1 MARPRSKIKAVC
13 ENKNCLHYHKNK
25 NKDIVKIG
33 KSEQGVQ
40 RFFCHYCKK
49 SFVETKGT
57 PLYNRKLSKDKILL
71 LCKEL
76 VERKGLR
83 AVQRTTGIHRDTVG
97 NYLTAFAEHAV
108 KISSYLTKD
117 LGLTTHEM
125 DEFWTFI
132 KKNKKKLSAEAR
144 KNLMLVTSGDTHR

>member
-1 MARPRSKIKAVC
+1 MGRKRSKNDAVC
-13 ENKNCLHYHKNK
+13 ENDNCSHYHKK
-25 NKDIVKIG
+25 ENKDIRKIG

-40 RFFCHYCKK
+40 RYECKICNV

-57 PLYNRKLSKDKILL
+57 PIYNRKLSKDKILL

-97 NYLTAFAEHAV
+97 SYLSSFAEHATEV
-108 KISSYLTKD
+108 SNYMTKD

-132 KKNKKKLSAEAR
+132 KKNKKNLTKEAK
-144 KNLMLVTSGDTHR
+144 KNLKLVTSGAILQ

>member
-1 MARPRSKIKAVC
+1 MARPRSKINTVC
-13 ENKNCLHYHKNK
+13 ENNECSHYHKKSN
-25 NKDIVKIG
+25 NDIIKIG
-33 KSEQGVQ
+33 KSKQKVQ
-40 RFFCHYCKK
+40 RFFCNHCKK

-97 NYLTAFAEHAV
+97 NYLSAFAEHAV
-108 KISSYLTKD
+108 KISKYLTKD

-125 DEFWTFI
+125 DEFWTFV
-132 KKNKKKLSAEAR
+132 KKNKKNLSTKAQ
-144 KNLMLVTSGDTHR
+144 KNLKLVTSGDTQP

>member
-1 MARPRSKIKAVC
+1 MARPRSKINAVC
-13 ENKNCLHYHKNK
+13 ENNECSHYHKK
-25 NKDIVKIG
+25 FNKDIIKIG
-33 KSEQGVQ
+33 KSKQKVQ
-40 RFFCHYCKK
+40 RFFCNHCKT

-57 PLYNRKLSKDKILL
+57 PLYNRKLSKDKIIL

-97 NYLTAFAEHAV
+97 NYLSAFAEHAV
-108 KISSYLTKD
+108 KISKYLTKD

-125 DEFWTFI
+125 DEFWTFV
-132 KKNKKKLSAEAR
+132 KKNKKKLSKKAQ
-144 KNLMLVTSGDTHR
+144 KNLKLVTSGGTQQ

>member
-1 MARPRSKIKAVC
+1 MARTRSKTNIVC
-13 ENKNCLHYHKNK
+13 ENDNCSHYHKKKGK
-25 NKDIVKIG
+25 NIIKKG
-33 KSEQGVQ
+33 KNTAGNQQYLCYNCNSI
-40 RFFCHYCKK
+40 F
-49 SFVETKGT
+49 SETKGT

-83 AVQRTTGIHRDTVG
+83 AVERTTSIHRDTVG
-97 NYLTAFAEHAV
+97 NYLSLFAEHAI
-108 KISSYLTKD
+108 KISKYMTKD

-132 KKNKKKLSAEAR
+132 KKNKKNLTKEAQ
-144 KNLMLVTSGDTHR
+144 KNLKQVTSGDTQL

>member
-1 MARPRSKIKAVC
+1 MGRIRNKNNAVC
-13 ENKNCLHYHKNK
+13 ENKECCYFHTKK
-25 NKDIVKIG
+25 NKDVVRIG
-33 KSEQGVQ
+33 KSRQGVQ
-40 RFFCHYCKK
+40 RFLCKKCNK

-57 PLYNRKLSKDKILL
+57 PLYNRKLSRDKILL

-97 NYLTAFAEHAV
+97 NYLSIFAEHAV
-108 KISSYLTKD
+108 SVSSYLTKD

-132 KKNKKKLSAEAR
+132 KKKKKSLIAKKM
-144 KNLMLVTSGDTHR
+144 KNLKQVTSGDIHQ

>member
-1 MARPRSKIKAVC
+1 MARLKSKNNAVC
-13 ENKNCLHYHKNK
+13 ENSDCSYFHKIGK
-25 NKDIVKIG
+25 KDIVKIG

-40 RFFCHYCKK
+40 RYLCKHCNK

-57 PLYNRKLSKDKILL
+57 PLYNRKLSKEKILL

-83 AVQRTTGIHRDTVG
+83 AVERTTGIHRDTVG
-97 NYLTAFAEHAV
+97 NYLSAFAEHAV
-108 KISSYLTKD
+108 KISKYLTQN
-117 LGLTTHEM
+117 LGLSTHEM

-132 KKNKKKLSAEAR
+132 KKNKK
-144 KNLMLVTSGDTHR
+144 NLTKKAQKILKLVTSGVTRV

>member
-1 MARPRSKIKAVC
+1 MARIRNKTTAVC
-13 ENKNCLHYHKNK
+13 ENKSCSHFHKEEK
-25 NKDIVKIG
+25 KDIIKIG
-33 KSEQGVQ
+33 NSKQGVQ
-40 RFFCHYCKK
+40 RFLCKKCNK

-97 NYLTAFAEHAV
+97 SYLSLFAEHAIEV
-108 KISSYLTKD
+108 SNYMSND
-117 LGLTTHEM
+117 LGLSTHEM

-132 KKNKKKLSAEAR
+132 KKNKKNLSLEAQ
-144 KNLMLVTSGDTHR
+144 KNLKQVISGVTHL

>member
-1 MARPRSKIKAVC
+1 MARLKSKNDAVC
-13 ENKNCLHYHKNK
+13 ENSACPYFHKIEK
-25 NKDIVKIG
+25 KDIVKIG

-40 RFFCHYCKK
+40 RYLCKHCNK

-57 PLYNRKLSKDKILL
+57 PLYNRKLSKEKILL

-83 AVQRTTGIHRDTVG
+83 AVERTTGIHRDTVG
-97 NYLTAFAEHAV
+97 SYLSAFAEHAV
-108 KISSYLTKD
+108 KISKYLTRD
-117 LGLTTHEM
+117 LGLTTYEM

-132 KKNKKKLSAEAR
+132 KKNKKNLSKKAQ
-144 KNLMLVTSGDTHR
+144 KNLKLVTSGVTHL